1 MTFIISMLS
10 KVLQPKIVLYICFTY
25 IFLKPAA
32 EFLYVLFLNNIIN
45 YIKREINHDLRY
57 VYTMWTNMLVFSY
70 NIVLE
75 CHERIRNDIL
85 LTREMG

>member
-1 MTFIISMLS
+1 MTSPIIKN
-10 KVLQPKIVLYICFTY
+10 KVLSICFIY
-25 IFLKPAA
+25 IVPKPTA
-32 EFLYVLFLNNIIN
+32 EFFHVLLLNNIIN
-45 YIKREINHDLRY
+45 YMKREINHDLRY